1 MIEGRDLMDDF
12 EKLYRTYFQY
22 VYFYILR
29 LSNNQQVAE
38 EITQETFFTA
48 MNTKAQFENKSD
60 VRTWLCKS
68 AHNKYISLLRK
79 QKKLAEYTM
88 EDKSAAEMDI
98 LEKII
103 KREDS
108 LKIHRY
114 LHQLEEPYKEVFS
127 LRVFSE
133 LSFKDIGRI
142 FEKSDAWAR
151 VTYSRAKMKLA
162 ERMGED
168 ENKL

>member
-60 VRTWLCKS
+60 VRMG
-68 AHNKYISLLRK
+68 I
-79 QKKLAEYTM
+79 KKGS
-88 EDKSAAEMDI
+88 K
-98 LEKII
+98 
-103 KREDS
+103 KR
-108 LKIHRY
+108 
-114 LHQLEEPYKEVFS
+114 
-127 LRVFSE
+127 
-133 LSFKDIGRI
+133 
-142 FEKSDAWAR
+142 
-151 VTYSRAKMKLA
+151 T
-162 ERMGED
+162 
-168 ENKL
+168 